1 VRTSDPE
8 ALEEIREIVRKLDV
22 PSALVLLEVRIMQVD
37 LLDGMNSF
45 FEYQAGYENFGLDF
59 ATGDIANASG
69 GGVAGS
75 GLRMG
80 DMIFQFVDQNFA
92 ARMQVLERE
101 NRLRSL
107 ATPILL
113 TANNEVSRL
122 FVGREVPLNRSFTG
136 GQVVANQTTTTTA
149 TGSTAIE
156 FRPVGTTLLI
166 TPNIN
171 ADRTV
176 TLRIVQETSDVN
188 STASVLVP
196 TIAGFAPQTVPVVSS
211 QTVSGTIVAKSDLA
225 VAFGGLIEQG
235 VRKEKSQVPF
245 LGDIPLVGVLFQR
258 TDDADTRRE
267 IVVVVRPY
275 VLSTPAEAEGA
286 STRLFQALDVDP
298 MRSAHQ
304 IVTDQETAE
313 KKPKHSVPE
322 STRVHG
328 LGDEDGPR

>member
-1 VRTSDPE
+1 
-8 ALEEIREIVRKLDV
+8 
-22 PSALVLLEVRIMQVD
+22 
-37 LLDGMNSF
+37 
-45 FEYQAGYENFGLDF
+45 
-59 ATGDIANASG
+59 
-69 GGVAGS
+69 
-75 GLRMG
+75 
-80 DMIFQFVDQNFA
+80 
-92 ARMQVLERE
+92 
-101 NRLRSL
+101 
-107 ATPILL
+107 
-113 TANNEVSRL
+113 
-122 FVGREVPLNRSFTG
+122 
-136 GQVVANQTTTTTA
+136 
-149 TGSTAIE
+149 
-156 FRPVGTTLLI
+156 
-166 TPNIN
+166 
-171 ADRTV
+171 
-176 TLRIVQETSDVN
+176 
-188 STASVLVP
+188 VLVP